1 MEEEEEWPRLESRSR
16 SSRLGGCLRRTHAGI
31 RAENARGVIVGSPQE
46 KERMV
51 ADVSASR
58 AIANGGEAEHGSG
71 TFMAAEPSL
80 SRVLSHAL
88 PFHCRCS
95 PDQESGQGRG
105 QAAVHLPAACG
116 GGRRLRDERV

>member
-1 MEEEEEWPRLESRSR
+1 
-16 SSRLGGCLRRTHAGI
+16 
-31 RAENARGVIVGSPQE
+31 VIVGSPQE

-80 SRVLSHAL
+80 SRVLSRVVVDAGL
-88 PFHCRCS
+88 GMNGCS
-95 PDQESGQGRG
+95 APTDG
-105 QAAVHLPAACG
+105 ATPATPS
-116 GGRRLRDERV
+116 